1 MDQVQL
7 PSLVATRHFG
17 CVEQM
22 AGNSIKPRSMGGGF
36 TAAMG
41 GSNVLLQL
49 SALRKSE
56 MLVLTFE
63 VECIES

>member
-1 MDQVQL
+1 
-7 PSLVATRHFG
+7 
-17 CVEQM
+17 
-22 AGNSIKPRSMGGGF
+22 MGGGF